1 MVGTSFEALCEANTM
16 KAESKK
22 LKPES
27 YQLTADSFILW
38 ADSKKRKAQACK
50 LQHDYLESRGYMA
63 GPKQAGLN

>member
-38 ADSKKRKAQACK
+38 ADSKKRKV
-50 LQHDYLESRGYMA
+50 ESSGV
-63 GPKQAGLN
+63 QTST